1 MINRIVAIISARF
14 NNISIQRKV
23 MTIMVLQSTI
33 VLLLVSMAVVANV
46 AIVKHRETR
55 EDLSSLTGIVALNVS
70 SALVFD
76 DRNAAQKTLNG
87 LKEKKH
93 IISAYIFDSNNSVFV
108 QYRSSTYDQFRE
120 PAKLLK
126 NANVDNERMFWGK
139 DINIAKSII
148 VDGQNIGTV
157 LIQSDLSLLYSQLG
171 QFIII
176 ISTVFI
182 SALLLT
188 YALSKSL
195 QRVITRPVIQL
206 AQTMQQVS
214 SNADFTLRVKKN
226 CQDEVGTLIE
236 GFNTMLAEIQMRDDR
251 LAAYK
256 ESLEDAIIKRTGE
269 LTATNIELVDT
280 ISDLNKAKKSA
291 ESANSAKSQFLAN
304 MSHEIRTPMNGIM
317 GMTEVLLKSGL
328 TDRQHHFAATIK
340 NSTDSLLS
348 IINDILDFSK
358 IEAGR
363 LTLEA
368 APFCLPD
375 TLNELIEVFTE
386 QAEWKEITLK
396 TEIDPDVPY
405 SVIGDTVRLRQ
416 VLTNLVSNALKF
428 TEHGQITIKA
438 QNVELTTE
446 QVVIR
451 FEVTDTGIGIRP
463 EALPLIFDRFA
474 QADGSTTR
482 RFGGTGLGLSI
493 VQQLTELMGGSTGVE
508 STFGT
513 GSTFWFTTR
522 LELFNGELPELSYK
536 LIEDNTV
543 QKTRISARVLVVE
556 DTAVNREVC
565 TELLH
570 HLGHSATVANNGA
583 EALELLFKESFDAVL
598 MDCQMPVM
606 DGYEATRKYRQW
618 ESKQGRKR
626 LSIIA
631 LTGNALE
638 PDKQLCLDAGMDDYL
653 KKPFKLIQLKDILAK
668 CLIETNQPESNVNLE
683 ENNADAHQAV
693 HQEPKLLLERAPLDA
708 IKELRKPGT
717 PDIFVKIISVFETDT
732 PKLVFAMRNSLEQNN
747 TKELIRAVHSL
758 KTSSSM
764 LGAEFLA
771 DQCHIMEKSLR
782 DGIEIHDAKSVID
795 RIEIMCQAA
804 TILLRSEVEVNA

>member
-668 CLIETNQPESNVNLE
+668 CLMETNQPESNVNLE

-771 DQCHIMEKSLR
+771 DQCHIMEKTLR
-782 DGIEIHDAKSVID
+782 DGVEIQDAKSVID
-795 RIEIMCQAA
+795 RIEIMCQTA
-804 TILLRSEVEVNA
+804 TILLRSEIEVDA